1 VIREAA
7 RDLWAE
13 PRAPNPPKRVWR
25 DWVLV
30 AAIVPSAVLEGV
42 LRDHLV
48 WRGVSIAVVV
58 ALAPTLLWRRTHPL
72 AAVTIAFGTLAI
84 LDVVSLLVGVEW
96 DGLGT
101 GAFLLL
107 LVYALVRWGS
117 GREVALGMAVV
128 LVPVVLTVFHDT
140 PTGDLIGGAVV
151 VLLFAAVG
159 AAVRYQHNARLRGI
173 DQVKLRER
181 EQLAR
186 ELHDT
191 VAHHVSAIA
200 VRAQAGRT
208 VASPST
214 PQAALDALAVIEDEA
229 SRTLEELRAIVG
241 ALRQGEEPDRTPQ
254 RGVADIQRLA
264 NSRDGRQHI
273 IVELSGDLDRLRPS
287 ADAALYRLAQE
298 SITNALRHARHATR
312 IRVCVRGER
321 DCVRLT
327 VSDDGDTGP
336 PGSPPSSGFGLVG
349 MAERA
354 KLLGGTLEAGPNRDR
369 GWTVHAV
376 LPRAGGGS

>member
-13 PRAPNPPKRVWR
+13 PRAPNPPRRVWR

-30 AAIVPSAVLEGV
+30 AAMVPLAVLEGV
-42 LRDHLV
+42 LRDNLV
-48 WRGVSIAVVV
+48 WRGGSIAVVV
-58 ALAPTLLWRRTHPL
+58 ALAPTLLYRRTHPL
-72 AAVTIAFGTLAI
+72 AAVTVAFGTIAI

-96 DGLGT
+96 SGLGT

-117 GREVALGMAVV
+117 GREVVLGMAVV
-128 LVPVVLTVFHDT
+128 LVPVGLAVFHDT
-140 PTGDLIGGAVV
+140 PVGDAIGGSLV

-159 AAVRYQHNARLRGI
+159 AAVRYQDNARLRRME
-173 DQVKLRER
+173 QVKLQER

-200 VRAQAGRT
+200 VRAQAGRA
-208 VASPST
+208 VASST
-214 PQAALDALAVIEDEA
+214 PEAALDALAVIEDEA
-229 SRTLEELRAIVG
+229 SRTLEELRSMVG
-241 ALRQGEEPDRTPQ
+241 ALRQGETPDLAPQ

-264 NSRDGRQHI
+264 THQDDRPRI
-273 IVELSGDLDRLRPS
+273 VVELSGDLVRLRPS

-298 SITNALRHARHATR
+298 SITNALRHARHTTC
-312 IRVCVRGER
+312 IRVCVSGEP
-321 DCVRLT
+321 DCVRL
-327 VSDDGDTGP
+327 VVRDDGDAVPTGARP
-336 PGSPPSSGFGLVG
+336 SPGFGLLG

-354 KLLGGTLEAGPNRDR
+354 KLLGGTLEAGPNRNG

-376 LPRAGGGS
+376 LPRAGGRS

>member
-13 PRAPNPPKRVWR
+13 PRAPNPPRRVWR

-30 AAIVPSAVLEGV
+30 AAVVLSAVLEGV

-48 WRGVSIAVVV
+48 WRAVSIAVVV

-72 AAVTIAFGTLAI
+72 AAVTIAFGTVAV
-84 LDVVSLLVGVEW
+84 LDVASLLAGVEW

-107 LVYALVRWGS
+107 LVYAVVRWGS
-117 GREVALGMAVV
+117 GREAVLGLAVV
-128 LVPVVLTVFHDT
+128 LVPVLLTLLHDT
-140 PTGDLIGGAVV
+140 PVGDAVAGAVI
-151 VLLFAAVG
+151 VLLFATVG

-173 DQVKLRER
+173 DQVKTRER

-200 VRAQAGRT
+200 VRAQAGRV
-208 VASPST
+208 VASSS

-229 SRTLEELRAIVG
+229 SRTLEELRAMVG
-241 ALRQGEEPDRTPQ
+241 ALRQGEETDLAPQ
-254 RGVADIQRLA
+254 RGVADIRRLA
-264 NSRDGRQHI
+264 DRQGELPR
-273 IVELSGDLDRLRPS
+273 IVVEISGDLDRLRPS
-287 ADAALYRLAQE
+287 TDAALYRLAQE
-298 SITNALRHARHATR
+298 SITNALRHARHATC
-312 IRVCVRGER
+312 IRVCVSGEP
-321 DCVRLT
+321 DCVRLA
-327 VSDDGDTGP
+327 VHDDGDAVQ
-336 PGSPPSSGFGLVG
+336 PGTRPSSGFGLIG

-354 KLLGGTLEAGPNRDR
+354 KLLGGTLEAGPNHNG
-369 GWTVHAV
+369 GWAVHAV